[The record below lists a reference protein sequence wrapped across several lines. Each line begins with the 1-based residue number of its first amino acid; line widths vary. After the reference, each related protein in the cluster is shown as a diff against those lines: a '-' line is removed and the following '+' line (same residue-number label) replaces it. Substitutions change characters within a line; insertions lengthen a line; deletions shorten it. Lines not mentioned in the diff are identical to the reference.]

1 MAATDKHNRPVG
13 TKGGANQLSV
23 RDLGEESRQEAIRW
37 SGGRVDLNIRA
48 RETEEKK
55 EVHQR
60 NKKLLDQLFLLLQS
74 QNFDWT
80 NQCPLGRKR
89 AELQPGLSCGRNRT

>member
-37 SGGRVDLNIRA
+37 SGGGVDLNIRA
-48 RETEEKK
+48 RETEEKSTK
-55 EVHQR
+55 DTR
-60 NKKLLDQLFLLLQS
+60 S
-74 QNFDWT
+74 CWT
-80 NQCPLGRKR
+80 SYFFYCKVRILTGPIN
-89 AELQPGLSCGRNRT
+89 AH